1 MACRPASDFYHYG
14 YSARLSGDEPL
25 RFAVARDREAH
36 GSANLGDLFSG
47 KCEGRSVVIV
57 PKLRITPPGS
67 GSLGIFRQTAVPL
80 EAVGRLTHAVKQP
93 HEIEVRLS

>member
-57 PKLRITPPGS
+57 PNSALPHLAVVHSASS
-67 GSLGIFRQTAVPL
+67 GKRQFHSMPSAD
-80 EAVGRLTHAVKQP
+80 
-93 HEIEVRLS
+93 